1 MKNQDKV
8 ILESLIAEIEALPDH
23 SPIRHVIYSYLQK
36 QLAQKNLKL
45 QIHGQS
51 LEINEKKIDLSRRK
65 KILRVFE
72 IFLNQTSKKISRFSL
87 IEQIY
92 AKKLTDSSFRQ
103 QSCYNH
109 NVVKLIS
116 RARHL
121 VVKFCQG
128 EHGAAIHW
136 FPYDPCSRTWQLYS
150 IKDDCI

>member
-1 MKNQDKV
+1 METQDQTV
-8 ILESLIAEIEALPDH
+8 LESLITEIEALPDH
-23 SPIRHVIYSYLQK
+23 SPIRHIIYSYLQRE
-36 QLAQKNLKL
+36 LAQKNLKL
-45 QIHGQS
+45 QIHGHS
-51 LEINEKKIDLSRRK
+51 LKINEKNLDLSRRK

-72 IFLNQTSKKISRFSL
+72 IFLSQTTKKISRFSL

-92 AKKLTDSSFRQ
+92 SKRLTDASFRQ

-121 VVKFCQG
+121 VIKFCQG
-128 EHGAAIHW
+128 EHGATIHW

-150 IKDDCI
+150 IKDDYI